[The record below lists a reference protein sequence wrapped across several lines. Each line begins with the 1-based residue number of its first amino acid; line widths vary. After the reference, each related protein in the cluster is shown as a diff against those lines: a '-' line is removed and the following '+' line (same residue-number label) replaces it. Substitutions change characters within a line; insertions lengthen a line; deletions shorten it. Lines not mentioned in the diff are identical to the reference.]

1 MAEGVDQSAGE
12 QFGTGTAPTGS
23 WGPAPQDDL
32 DARASRIDTRTRIGE
47 REALGIILR
56 AAAYIRFFGWRYA
69 AKFAMKLGAYIIGLG
84 LLPWPTKMLTD
95 HVVLG
100 KPIEEATDYPPYWQ
114 PVIELCQG
122 WSSLEILAL
131 LLGIGGG
138 LVLLIGRYVTG
149 YNDDVEAGLAQ
160 GHDYATQVENKIH
173 GGHSTFGGL
182 WGYVEFKIEARL
194 TQALNHTLRAQ
205 LFSRIGALSMTQLE
219 DQRIGDSIYRVLYDA
234 PQINEV
240 FYEITHTP
248 FMSTF
253 LYGQAMLTA
262 IATYS
267 YSDMPEMFWM
277 TAALFPTWFGLSLLF
292 TRIVRRRGQAARA
305 AGALTTGTIEEGMD
319 NVLAVQSLGSNAT
332 ERDRFD
338 ADSKESFRR
347 HRAVS
352 LMWMIIPEVVGTLI
366 AFIQTAFF
374 VLLIHLI
381 IDDRLSPGDFA
392 AMFVF
397 WGYLMGPARSMG
409 YLWIRFQDNVA
420 GLRRVF
426 AMMDLP
432 AETDLGRVE
441 LPPVRE
447 GVSMRGAGLVYPDG
461 RRALEGVDL
470 DARIGQ
476 IVAFVGPT
484 GAGKTSLAYL
494 IPRYHVATEG
504 AVSIDGHNVNDVTL
518 ESLRGQVTY
527 VFQET
532 QLFSDSI
539 FENIRYGKPG
549 AGREDVMRVARTA
562 GIHDFIMSLPEGYDT
577 KLGSASASKLSVGQK
592 QRISIARGLLRDS
605 RILILDEPTSALDPE
620 TEEYLV
626 QSLHEAAKDRLVFI
640 IAHRLSTI
648 AHADKIVFLEDGRVM
663 EQGSH
668 DELMA
673 LQDGRY
679 RRFVALQT
687 AAADDEAAV

>member
-1 MAEGVDQSAGE
+1 MAETTAAPRSSSPGE
-12 QFGTGTAPTGS
+12 QDA
-23 WGPAPQDDL
+23 L
-32 DARASRIDTRTRIGE
+32 DARSSGLDTHTKIGE
-47 REALGIILR
+47 WEALRIILR
-56 AAAYIRFFGWRYA
+56 SAAYIRYFGWRYA
-69 AKFAMKLGAYIIGLG
+69 AKFVMKFGAYVIALAV
-84 LLPWPTKMLTD
+84 LPWPTKMLTD
-95 HVVLG
+95 HVILG
-100 KPIEEATDYPPYWQ
+100 TPIEEATDYPPYWE
-114 PVIELCQG
+114 PVIDLCQG
-122 WSSLEILAL
+122 WSPFELLIFLAAI
-131 LLGIGGG
+131 GIGM
-138 LVLLIGRYVTG
+138 VLLIGRYVTG
-149 YNDDVEAGLAQ
+149 YDDGVEARLAQ

-173 GGHSTFGGL
+173 GGGSTFGGL
-182 WGYVEFKIEARL
+182 WGYVEFKIDVRL

-248 FMSTF
+248 LMSTL
-253 LYGQAMLTA
+253 LYAQAMLTA
-262 IATYS
+262 VATYS

-277 TAALFPTWFGLSLLF
+277 TAGLFPTWFGISLLF

-305 AGALTTGTIEEGMD
+305 AGAITTGTIEEGMD

-338 ADSKESFRR
+338 TDSKESFRR

-352 LMWMIIPEVVGTLI
+352 LMWMVIPEVVGTLI
-366 AFIQTAFF
+366 AIIQTAFF

-381 IDDRLSPGDFA
+381 IDDRLTPGDFT

-397 WGYLMGPARSMG
+397 WGYLMGPARALG

-420 GLRRVF
+420 GMRRVF

-432 AETDLGRVE
+432 AEADLGGVE
-441 LPPVRE
+441 MHAIRE
-447 GVSMRGAGLVYPDG
+447 GVAMRGAGLVYPDG

-470 DARIGQ
+470 DASVGQ

-504 AVSIDGHNVNDVTL
+504 RVLVDGVDVNDLTL

-549 AGREDVMRVARTA
+549 AGREDVVRVARTA

-626 QSLHEAAKDRLVFI
+626 QSLHEAAKDRLVII

-648 AHADKIVFLEDGRVM
+648 AHADKIVFLEEGRIM

-668 DELMA
+668 MELMA
-673 LQDGRY
+673 RRDGRY
-679 RRFVALQT
+679 RRFVELQT
-687 AAADDEAAV
+687 AARDDVAAV

>member
-1 MAEGVDQSAGE
+1 MAETSVKPSRRPSRRE
-12 QFGTGTAPTGS
+12 QEEA
-23 WGPAPQDDL
+23 L
-32 DARASRIDTRTRIGE
+32 DTRTSRIDTHTKIGE
-47 REALGIILR
+47 WEALRIIGR
-56 AAAYIRFFGWRYA
+56 SAAYIRYFPVRYTV
-69 AKFAMKLGAYIIGLG
+69 KFAMKLGAYIISLG

-100 KPIEEATDYPPYWQ
+100 IPIEEATDYPPYWR
-114 PVIELCQG
+114 PVIDLCQG
-122 WSSLEILAL
+122 WSALEILAL
-131 LLGIGGG
+131 LLGIGAA

-149 YNDDVEAGLAQ
+149 YNDDVNVGLVQ
-160 GHDYATQVENKIH
+160 GHDYATQVENQIH
-173 GGHSTFGGL
+173 GGGSTFGGL
-182 WGYVEFKIEARL
+182 WGYVEFKIESRL

-205 LFSRIGALSMTQLE
+205 LFSRIGSLSLTQLE

-234 PQINEV
+234 PQIKEV

-248 FMSTF
+248 LMSSF
-253 LYGQAMLTA
+253 LYAQAMLTT

-277 TAALFPTWFGLSLLF
+277 TTALFPTWFTISLLF

-305 AGALTTGTIEEGMD
+305 AGSITTGTIEEGMD
-319 NVLAVQSLGSNAT
+319 NVLAVQSLGSNT
-332 ERDRFD
+332 KERNRFD

-352 LMWMIIPEVVGTLI
+352 LMWMIIPQVLDTLV
-366 AFIQTAFF
+366 ALIQTVFF
-374 VLLIHLI
+374 VLLIKLI

-397 WGYLMGPARSMG
+397 WGYLMGPARALG

-420 GLRRVF
+420 GMRRVF

-432 AETDLGRVE
+432 AEADRGRAD
-441 LPPVRE
+441 LPPISGGIV
-447 GVSMRGAGLVYPDG
+447 MRDTGLVYPDG

-470 DARIGQ
+470 EMRVGQ

-494 IPRYHVATEG
+494 IPRYHTATEG
-504 AVSIDGHNVNDVTL
+504 EILIDGWDVNDVTL
-518 ESLRGQVTY
+518 ENLRRQVTY

-532 QLFSDSI
+532 QLISESI
-539 FENIRYGKPG
+539 LDNIRYGKPD
-549 AGREDVMRVARTA
+549 AELAEVERVARIA
-562 GIHDFIMSLPEGYDT
+562 GIHDFVSTLPEGYHT
-577 KLGSASASKLSVGQK
+577 KLGGAAASKLSVGQK

-605 RILILDEPTSALDPE
+605 RVLILDEPTSALDPE
-620 TEEYLV
+620 TEQYLV
-626 QSLHEAAKDRLVFI
+626 ASLHEAAKDRLVII

-648 AHADKIVFLEDGRVM
+648 AHADKIVFLEAGRVM

-668 DELMA
+668 DELIA
-673 LQDGRY
+673 RPEGRY
-679 RRFVALQT
+679 REFVELQT
-687 AAADDEAAV
+687 AAADS

>member
-1 MAEGVDQSAGE
+1 MAEGIDQPSGG
-12 QFGTGTAPTGS
+12 QIGTDTPDVGPWGS
-23 WGPAPQDDL
+23 SPQDEL
-32 DARASRIDTRTRIGE
+32 DARTSRLDTRTRIGE
-47 REALGIILR
+47 GEALGIILR

-69 AKFAMKLGAYIIGLG
+69 AKFALKLGAYVIGLG

-114 PVIELCQG
+114 PVIEMCQG
-122 WSSLEILAL
+122 WSTLEILAL
-131 LLGIGGG
+131 LLGIGAG

-173 GGHSTFGGL
+173 GGSSTFGGL
-182 WGYVEFKIEARL
+182 WGYVEFKLEARL

-205 LFSRIGALSMTQLE
+205 LFSRIGSLSMTQLE

-253 LYGQAMLTA
+253 LYAQAMLTA

-319 NVLAVQSLGSNAT
+319 NVLAVQSLGSNAK

-338 ADSKESFRR
+338 SDSKESFRR

-352 LMWMIIPEVVGTLI
+352 LMWMIIPQVVDTLVAI
-366 AFIQTAFF
+366 IQTAFF

-381 IDDRLSPGDFA
+381 IDGRLSPGDFA

-432 AETDLGRVE
+432 AESDLGKVE
-441 LPPVRE
+441 LPAVRE

-461 RRALEGVDL
+461 RRALEGIDL
-470 DARIGQ
+470 DAEVGQ

-504 AVSIDGHNVNDVTL
+504 EVRIDGRNVNEVTL
-518 ESLRGQVTY
+518 ESLRSQITY

-539 FENIRYGKPG
+539 FENIRYGKPR

-592 QRISIARGLLRDS
+592 QRISIARGLLRDA
-605 RILILDEPTSALDPE
+605 RILVLDEPTSALDPE

-626 QSLHEAAKDRLVFI
+626 QSLHEAAKDRLVII

-648 AHADKIVFLEDGRVM
+648 AHADKIVFLEDGRIM

-668 DELMA
+668 AELIERP
-673 LQDGRY
+673 DGRY
-679 RRFVALQT
+679 REFVDLQT
-687 AAADDEAAV
+687 MAADDTAG

>member
-1 MAEGVDQSAGE
+1 MAEGSDAPVGGQLTVDAGALPS
-12 QFGTGTAPTGS
+12 TP
-23 WGPAPQDDL
+23 PDDL
-32 DARASRIDTRTRIGE
+32 DARTSRIDTHTKIGE
-47 REALGIILR
+47 GEALRIILR
-56 AAAYIRFFGWRYA
+56 SAAYIRFFGWRYA

-100 KPIEEATDYPPYWQ
+100 IPIEEATDYPPYWQ

-122 WSSLEILAL
+122 WLAIEILVFL
-131 LLGIGGG
+131 LAIGAG
-138 LVLLIGRYVTG
+138 LVFLIGRYVTG

-173 GGHSTFGGL
+173 GGGSTFGGL
-182 WGYVEFKIEARL
+182 WGYIEFKVEARL

-248 FMSTF
+248 LMSSF
-253 LYGQAMLTA
+253 LYAQAMLTA
-262 IATYS
+262 VATYS

-277 TAALFPTWFGLSLLF
+277 TAALFPTWFALSLLF

-319 NVLAVQSLGSNAT
+319 NVLAVQSLGSNT
-332 ERDRFD
+332 KERDRFD

-352 LMWMIIPEVVGTLI
+352 LMWMIIPEVLSTLV
-366 AFIQTAFF
+366 AVIQTAFF

-381 IDDRLSPGDFA
+381 IDDRLSPGDYA

-397 WGYLMGPARSMG
+397 WGYLLGPARALG

-420 GLRRVF
+420 GMRRVF

-432 AETDLGRVE
+432 AEADLGGVE
-441 LPPVRE
+441 MHAIRE
-447 GVSMRGAGLVYPDG
+447 GVAMRGAGLVYPDG

-470 DARIGQ
+470 DASVGQ

-494 IPRYHVATEG
+494 IPRYHLATEG
-504 AVSIDGHNVNDVTL
+504 QVLVDGVNVNDLTL

-577 KLGSASASKLSVGQK
+577 RLGSASASKLSVGQK

-626 QSLHEAAKDRLVFI
+626 QSLHEAAKDRLVVI

-648 AHADKIVFLEDGRVM
+648 AHADKIVFLEEGRIM

-668 DELMA
+668 AELMA
-673 LQDGRY
+673 RQDGRY
-679 RRFVALQT
+679 RRFVELQT
-687 AAADDEAAV
+687 AAADDEAV